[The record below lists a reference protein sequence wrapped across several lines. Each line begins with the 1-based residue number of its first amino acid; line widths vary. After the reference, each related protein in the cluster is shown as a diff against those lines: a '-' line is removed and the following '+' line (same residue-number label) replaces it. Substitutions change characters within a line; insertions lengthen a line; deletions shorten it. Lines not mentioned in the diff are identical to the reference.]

1 MILRNLARCRLC
13 GTIIESRHRHDYVM
27 CNCGSIGVDG
37 GKAYLR
43 RVGSRDH
50 FEELSTFEESDA
62 KSEEEVVQRGPSVS
76 SGPSNNNPN

>member
-13 GTIIESRHRHDYVM
+13 GTIIESTHRHDYVT
-27 CNCGSIGVDG
+27 CNCGKIAVDG

-43 RVGSRDH
+43 RVGSRDY

-62 KSEEEVVQRGPSVS
+62 KSEEEVVQREQSVS